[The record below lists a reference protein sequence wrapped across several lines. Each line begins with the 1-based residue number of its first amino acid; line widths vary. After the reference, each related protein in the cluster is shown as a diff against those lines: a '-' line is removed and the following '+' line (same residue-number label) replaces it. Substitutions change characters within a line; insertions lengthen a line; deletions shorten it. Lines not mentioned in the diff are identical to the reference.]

1 MVLQYSVKK
10 MKIDKQR
17 LGNLQK
23 AFNIIALGTA
33 SGLAVYAFF
42 LYFHIDI
49 FGWNLGL
56 LFAPLAAGYV
66 ETILAKHFIGE
77 DIGAISAFILFIVT
91 VAYGFII
98 NNPTLGYNI
107 ITFGSIVIII
117 QAAIPTFINY
127 FGIVV
132 VVGTLSYLTG
142 FFKNL
147 TDKLRNHV
155 RRLIGKPELEVIE
168 TVEEFN
174 ETRSNNIINSQKFI
188 FITSTDPKDL
198 DYDII
203 GFHYATKNIDRN
215 THILHLSPENVEKE
229 HLNELKKGKD
239 ECLIRLASEIKKN
252 GGNGVVD
259 LDIIYFLNGIGGSEF
274 QIIARGM
281 GIKIKEEYLIS

>member
-1 MVLQYSVKK
+1 MKN

-23 AFNIIALGTA
+23 AFNVIAIGTL
-33 SGLAVYAFF
+33 SGLAVYALF
-42 LYFHIDI
+42 LYLNIAI

-56 LFAPLAAGYV
+56 IFAPLAAGYV
-66 ETILAKHFIGE
+66 ETILARRFIGE
-77 DIGAISAFILFIVT
+77 DIGAISAFILFLVT

-107 ITFGSIVIII
+107 ITVGSIVIII

-142 FFKNL
+142 FFKKIM
-147 TDKLRNHV
+147 DKIRNFIRKLLNKPEKNIIDTVTLFSETESNHV
-155 RRLIGKPELEVIE
+155 
-168 TVEEFN
+168 
-174 ETRSNNIINSQKFI
+174 INSQNFI
-188 FITSTDPKDL
+188 YITSTDPKDL

-203 GFHYATKNIDRN
+203 GFFYVTKI
-215 THILHLSPENVEKE
+215 VEKKTHLINLTPE
-229 HLNELKKGKD
+229 KVEKQHLNDLKYAKD
-239 ECLIRLASEIKKN
+239 ECLIRLADKVKES

-259 LDIIYFLNGIGGSEF
+259 LDILYFLNGIGGSDF

-281 GIKIKEEYLIS
+281 AIKIKEEHPAF

>member
-1 MVLQYSVKK
+1 MVLQFFMKK

-23 AFNIIALGTA
+23 VFNTIAIGTA
-33 SGLAVYAFF
+33 AGLAVYAIF
-42 LYFHIDI
+42 LYFNIAI

-66 ETILAKHFIGE
+66 ETKVAERFIGE
-77 DIGAISAFILFIVT
+77 DIGAISAFILFLVT

-107 ITFGSIVIII
+107 ITIGSIVIII

-142 FFKNL
+142 FFKKIM
-147 TDKLRNHV
+147 DKIRNFIRKLLNKPEKNIIDTVTLFSETESNHV
-155 RRLIGKPELEVIE
+155 
-168 TVEEFN
+168 
-174 ETRSNNIINSQKFI
+174 INSQNFI
-188 FITSTDPKDL
+188 YITSTDPKDL

-203 GFHYATKNIDRN
+203 GFFYVTKIVDKK
-215 THILHLSPENVEKE
+215 THLINLTPEKVEKQ
-229 HLNELKKGKD
+229 HLNDLKYAKD
-239 ECLIRLASEIKKN
+239 ECLIRLADKVKES

-259 LDIIYFLNGIGGSEF
+259 LDILYFLNGIGGSDF

-281 GIKIKEEYLIS
+281 AIKIKEERPAF

>member
-1 MVLQYSVKK
+1 MVLQFVMKK

-23 AFNIIALGTA
+23 VFNTIAIGTA
-33 SGLAVYAFF
+33 AGLAVYAIF
-42 LYFHIDI
+42 LYFNIAI

-66 ETILAKHFIGE
+66 ETKVAERFIGE
-77 DIGAISAFILFIVT
+77 DIGAISAFILFLVT

-107 ITFGSIVIII
+107 ITIGSIVIII

-142 FFKNL
+142 FFKKIM
-147 TDKLRNHV
+147 DKIRNFIRKLLNKPEKNIIDTVTLFSETESNHV
-155 RRLIGKPELEVIE
+155 
-168 TVEEFN
+168 
-174 ETRSNNIINSQKFI
+174 INSQNFI
-188 FITSTDPKDL
+188 YITSTDPKDL

-203 GFHYATKNIDRN
+203 GFFYVTKIVDKK
-215 THILHLSPENVEKE
+215 THFINLTPEKVEKQ
-229 HLNELKKGKD
+229 HLNDLKYAKD
-239 ECLIRLASEIKKN
+239 ECLIRLADKVKES

-259 LDIIYFLNGIGGSEF
+259 LDILYFLNGIGGSDF

-281 GIKIKEEYLIS
+281 AIKIKEEHPAF

>member
-1 MVLQYSVKK
+1 MVLQFVMKK

-23 AFNIIALGTA
+23 VFNTIAIGTA
-33 SGLAVYAFF
+33 AGLAVYAIF
-42 LYFHIDI
+42 LYFNIAI

-66 ETILAKHFIGE
+66 ETKVAERFIGE
-77 DIGAISAFILFIVT
+77 DIGAISAFILFLVT

-107 ITFGSIVIII
+107 ITIGSIVIII

-142 FFKNL
+142 FFKKIM
-147 TDKLRNHV
+147 DKIRNFIRKLLNKPEKNIIDTVTLFSETESNHV
-155 RRLIGKPELEVIE
+155 
-168 TVEEFN
+168 
-174 ETRSNNIINSQKFI
+174 INSQNFI
-188 FITSTDPKDL
+188 YITSTDPKDL

-203 GFHYATKNIDRN
+203 GFFYVTKI
-215 THILHLSPENVEKE
+215 VEKKTHLINLTPE
-229 HLNELKKGKD
+229 KVEKQHLNDLKYAKD
-239 ECLIRLASEIKKN
+239 ECLIRLADKVKES

-259 LDIIYFLNGIGGSEF
+259 LDILYFLNGIGGSDF

-281 GIKIKEEYLIS
+281 AIKIKEEHPAF

>member
-1 MVLQYSVKK
+1 MKK

-17 LGNLQK
+17 VGNLQK
-23 AFNIIALGTA
+23 AFNTIAIGTA
-33 SGLAVYAFF
+33 AGLAVYGIF

-66 ETILAKHFIGE
+66 ETKIAERFIGE
-77 DIGAISAFILFIVT
+77 DIGAISAFILFLVT

-107 ITFGSIVIII
+107 ITIGSIVIII

-132 VVGTLSYLTG
+132 IVGTLSYLTG
-142 FFKNL
+142 FFKKIM
-147 TDKLRNHV
+147 DKISNFIRKLLKKPEKNIIDTVALFSETESNHV
-155 RRLIGKPELEVIE
+155 
-168 TVEEFN
+168 
-174 ETRSNNIINSQKFI
+174 INSQNFI
-188 FITSTDPKDL
+188 YITSTDPKDL
-198 DYDII
+198 NYDII
-203 GFHYATKNIDRN
+203 GFFYVTKI
-215 THILHLSPENVEKE
+215 VEKKTHLINLTPE
-229 HLNELKKGKD
+229 KVEKQHLNDLKYGKD
-239 ECLIRLASEIKKN
+239 ECLIRLADKVKES

-259 LDIIYFLNGIGGSEF
+259 LEILYLLNGIGGSEF

-281 GIKIKEEYLIS
+281 AIKIKEEHLAF

>member
-1 MVLQYSVKK
+1 MVLQFVMKK

-23 AFNIIALGTA
+23 VFNTIAIGTA
-33 SGLAVYAFF
+33 AGLAVYAIF
-42 LYFHIDI
+42 LYFNIAI

-66 ETILAKHFIGE
+66 ETKVAERFIGE
-77 DIGAISAFILFIVT
+77 DIGAISAFILFLVT

-107 ITFGSIVIII
+107 ITIGSIVIII

-142 FFKNL
+142 FFKKIM
-147 TDKLRNHV
+147 DKIRNFIRKLLNKPEKNIIDTVTLFSETESNHV
-155 RRLIGKPELEVIE
+155 
-168 TVEEFN
+168 
-174 ETRSNNIINSQKFI
+174 INSQNFI
-188 FITSTDPKDL
+188 YITSTDPKDL

-203 GFHYATKNIDRN
+203 GFFYVTKIVDKK
-215 THILHLSPENVEKE
+215 THLINLTPEKVEKQ
-229 HLNELKKGKD
+229 HLNDLKYAKD
-239 ECLIRLASEIKKN
+239 ECLIRLADKVKES

-259 LDIIYFLNGIGGSEF
+259 LDILYFLNGIGGSDF

-281 GIKIKEEYLIS
+281 AIKIKEEHPAF

>member
-1 MVLQYSVKK
+1 MVLQCFMKK

-17 LGNLQK
+17 VGNLQK
-23 AFNIIALGTA
+23 AFNTIAIGTA
-33 SGLAVYAFF
+33 AGLAVYGIF

-66 ETILAKHFIGE
+66 ETKIAERFIGE
-77 DIGAISAFILFIVT
+77 DIGAISAFILFLVT

-107 ITFGSIVIII
+107 ITVGSIVIII

-142 FFKNL
+142 FFKENM
-147 TDKLRNHV
+147 DKLRNYV
-155 RRLIGKPELEVIE
+155 RRLRNEPEKEIIDTVTLFSE
-168 TVEEFN
+168 TE
-174 ETRSNNIINSQKFI
+174 SNKVLNSQNFI
-188 FITSTDPKDL
+188 YITSTDPKDL
-198 DYDII
+198 DYDIL
-203 GFHYATKNIDRN
+203 GFFYVTKTIDRN
-215 THILHLSPENVEKE
+215 THIMHLSPEKVERK
-229 HLNELKKGKD
+229 HLNDLKQGKD
-239 ECLIRLASEIKKN
+239 ECLIKLADEIKEL

-259 LDIIYFLNGIGGSEF
+259 LDILYFLNGIGGSEF

-281 GIKIKEEYLIS
+281 GIKIKEERPTF

>member
-1 MVLQYSVKK
+1 MKK

-23 AFNIIALGTA
+23 AFNCIVIGTA
-33 SGLAVYAFF
+33 SGLAVYAIF
-42 LYFHIDI
+42 LYFNIAI

-56 LFAPLAAGYV
+56 LFAPLVAGYV
-66 ETILAKHFIGE
+66 ETEIAKRFIGE
-77 DIGAISAFILFIVT
+77 DIGAISAFILFLVT

-107 ITFGSIVIII
+107 ITVGSIVIII

-132 VVGTLSYLTG
+132 IVGTLSYLTG
-142 FFKNL
+142 FFKKIM
-147 TDKLRNHV
+147 DKIRDSIMKLQN
-155 RRLIGKPELEVIE
+155 KPKKEIIDTVKLFSE
-168 TVEEFN
+168 TE
-174 ETRSNNIINSQKFI
+174 SNKTLNSQNFI
-188 FITSTDPKDL
+188 YMTSTDPKDL

-203 GFHYATKNIDRN
+203 GFFYVTKIVDRN
-215 THILHLSPENVEKE
+215 THLINLTPEKVETQ
-229 HLNELKKGKD
+229 HLNDLKYGKD
-239 ECLIRLASEIKKN
+239 ECLIKLADKVKEA

-259 LDIIYFLNGIGGSEF
+259 LDILYFLNGIGGTEF

-281 GIKIKEEYLIS
+281 AIKIKGEHLTS